1 MKNSPNSRFIPVLA
15 VAAAMLVG
23 GTADAKATGDALDKG
38 SGKSPATSTSPAD
51 ILKSPLEMCLEN
63 VTLAMSSIKIGMQS
77 AEQESPDSC
86 RSMGF
91 QQAEAIR
98 ALKIAEEGSCND
110 PRAKTDERV
119 PGALNFIRAKLAELS
134 GAIDESCPQQ
144 ALVTECEA
152 RLTAINNT
160 ATNGIAALYGEGD
173 PATRCETATGL
184 HALANSGLF
193 LAHGSCDS
201 LTTSEDAEDEE
212 DVTPRA
218 DELTTKLEQT
228 EARVATMGKTISGV
242 CTASHLAKPVDTET
256 E

>member
-1 MKNSPNSRFIPVLA
+1 MRNSPNGRIIPVLA
-15 VAAAMLVG
+15 VAAAMLAG
-23 GTADAKATGDALDKG
+23 GTAEAKATGDALDKG
-38 SGKSPATSTSPAD
+38 SGKNPAAAASPKAAP
-51 ILKSPLEMCLEN
+51 KSPLEMCLDN
-63 VTLAMSSIKIGMQS
+63 VALAMSSIKLGLQS

-91 QQAEAIR
+91 QQAEAMR
-98 ALKIAEEGSCND
+98 ALRIAEEGSCND
-110 PRAKTDERV
+110 PGAKTDERV
-119 PGALNFIRAKLAELS
+119 PGALNYIKAKLAELS

-152 RLTAINNT
+152 RLATVNNT

-184 HALANSGLF
+184 HALAKSGLF

-201 LTTSEDAEDEE
+201 LTTNEDADEEE

-228 EARVATMGKTISGV
+228 EARVAEMGKTISGV
-242 CTASHLAKPVDTET
+242 CAASHLAKPVDTKT